1 MIEYKVIDNFLDEE
15 TFNSLL
21 TFFTGN
27 GQVTWFFQSGLEWPK
42 ESGKWRKQDELFFYM
57 YHMFYRSNIP
67 VSPFFDILYPLLK
80 KLEVKSLLQVK
91 ANLWPNA
98 EMIQEHPMHKG
109 LPYSH

>member
-1 MIEYKVIDNFLDEE
+1 MKHKVIDNFLDEE

-57 YHMFYRSNIP
+57 YHISKFP
-67 VSPFFDILYPLLK
+67 HLYD
-80 KLEVKSLLQVK
+80 KL
-91 ANLWPNA
+91 
-98 EMIQEHPMHKG
+98 
-109 LPYSH
+109 